1 MHRTSPTIPAH
12 HGVLPPWG
20 TCIAV
25 PAFLAVVVGLA
36 ALWMAPPHVDR
47 ASAAWLF
54 AASAALCGSGLFAA
68 FVARGE
74 MRRLERELRREK
86 AASAWRDDA
95 ARDDLLDDGG
105 DESMDVETTL
115 SIDHLRAAFN
125 AAGEAMVL
133 LDADLWVIASN
144 PAATRLL
151 GVAAAVD
158 TRWNEKT
165 VWPSPV
171 TPERVPLP
179 EGFLLV
185 VGRDS
190 LQERLRVAK
199 LDHMDGVAD
208 VAGMIVHDVNNALG
222 AVAGY
227 ADFLVADLPAHSPQ
241 ADFATRILGATDRS
255 KTALRRILSAAR
267 DLAVDIH
274 PVPTD
279 AVLKETVR
287 FLQVA
292 GRSNLS
298 MRSEAGHLDCLGDAG
313 LLARTLVGLVHGCGG
328 DPVGAGRGGTL
339 DAGNKAGADVGLTLR
354 VARWAGEEDA
364 LKAPIGWLSHGVLPP
379 HRRPPA
385 RFELRVPGPPRP
397 MAALRGLIDP
407 LLAAREQVRSGGE
420 DTPSALAVARALDGG
435 LVVWTHPAEGTVMRL
450 FVPMAPLSQAAV
462 QRPVAVEAHHVLV
475 VDEERETGDRLSI
488 GLERQGYEVAV
499 CESAAEALEILVD
512 EPGFFDVAVVAGP
525 SAGGMSGLSLIARLK
540 ALRPDLPC
548 ILYTD
553 QPLDGDPAR
562 LALSGVDRVLSKPI
576 DVERLARSIATLLP
590 APQEPGAPK

>member
-1 MHRTSPTIPAH
+1 MAPA
-12 HGVLPPWG
+12 L
-20 TCIAV
+20 
-25 PAFLAVVVGLA
+25 LAAVVGLA
-36 ALWMAPPHVDR
+36 ALWLSPSPVDR
-47 ASAAWLF
+47 ASMAWLF

-68 FVARGE
+68 FAARGE
-74 MRRLERELRREK
+74 IRRLKRELRREK

-95 ARDDLLDDGG
+95 AHDDLLDDDG
-105 DESMDVETTL
+105 DTPLDVETAL
-115 SIDHLRAAFN
+115 SINHLRAAFD
-125 AAGEAMVL
+125 AAAEAMVI
-133 LDADLWVIASN
+133 LDADLWVVASN
-144 PAATRLL
+144 PAAIGLL
-151 GVAAAVD
+151 GVAAAAD
-158 TRWNEKT
+158 TRWDEKT

-171 TPERVPLP
+171 APERVPLP
-179 EGFLLV
+179 EGCLLI

-190 LQERLRVAK
+190 AQERLRAAQ

-227 ADFLVADLPAHSPQ
+227 ADFLAADLPAQSSQ
-241 ADFATRILGATDRS
+241 ADFATRILSATDRS

-267 DLAVDIH
+267 DLAVDIR
-274 PVPTD
+274 PVSTD
-279 AVLKETVR
+279 DVLKETAR
-287 FLQVA
+287 LLRVA

-298 MRSEAGHLDCLGDAG
+298 VRNEAGHLDCLGDGG
-313 LLARTLVGLVHGCGG
+313 LLARTLAGLAHGCGG
-328 DPVGAGRGGTL
+328 DPVGAGGSSAL
-339 DAGNKAGADVGLTLR
+339 DAGNEGGAKALLTLR

-364 LKAPIGWLSHGVLPP
+364 LKAPIGWLSHPVLPP
-379 HRRPPA
+379 HRRPQA
-385 RFELRVPGPPRP
+385 LFELRAPGPPRP

-420 DTPSALAVARALDGG
+420 DTASALAVARALDGG

-450 FVPMAPLSQAAV
+450 FVPMAPLSLAAV
-462 QRPVAVEAHHVLV
+462 QPPVAVEARHVLV

-499 CESAAEALEILVD
+499 CESAADALEILVD

-553 QPLDGDPAR
+553 QPVDGDPAR
-562 LALSGVDRVLSKPI
+562 LASSRVDRVLSKPI
-576 DVERLARSIATLLP
+576 DVERLARSITTLLP
-590 APQEPGAPK
+590 RANEPGASK